1 MFRNIFTRYKYLV
14 NVLHFL
20 CDKHFKKISLSK
32 WRGEG
37 KKKLNSKLKFIF
49 LLCEWNVLFNFVA
62 RCTMHFNEHL
72 SQSKVRSNRK
82 TSNTHRKC
90 MAHIANLESI
100 SYSRIISKMVQLEC
114 LAVAYVYACMRVCGN
129 VRKHSYTQTSRI
141 PSFKR
146 LCIVY
151 NRIWINLTKLLVK
164 IFIMSSRIFY
174 WGLRSSHW
182 VNVYCVRFQFFFFPN
197 FMYAHSS
204 AHSICVRLLS
214 VCLLAATETWWVL
227 KFSRCACD

>member
-1 MFRNIFTRYKYLV
+1 MYGPYREFGVDIVFEN
-14 NVLHFL
+14 HFENGSTWV
-20 CDKHFKKISLSK
+20 FG
-32 WRGEG
+32 R
-37 KKKLNSKLKFIF
+37 
-49 LLCEWNVLFNFVA
+49 
-62 RCTMHFNEHL
+62 
-72 SQSKVRSNRK
+72 
-82 TSNTHRKC
+82 
-90 MAHIANLESI
+90 
-100 SYSRIISKMVQLEC
+100 
-114 LAVAYVYACMRVCGN
+114 RVCVCMYEG
-129 VRKHSYTQTSRI
+129 VWKRTKTFIHTQTLRI
-141 PSFKR
+141 PSLKR

-182 VNVYCVRFQFFFFPN
+182 VNVYCVRFQCFFFPN

>member
-1 MFRNIFTRYKYLV
+1 M
-14 NVLHFL
+14 
-20 CDKHFKKISLSK
+20 C
-32 WRGEG
+32 
-37 KKKLNSKLKFIF
+37 
-49 LLCEWNVLFNFVA
+49 C
-62 RCTMHFNEHL
+62 
-72 SQSKVRSNRK
+72 
-82 TSNTHRKC
+82 
-90 MAHIANLESI
+90 SI
-100 SYSRIISKMVQLEC
+100 SWPDVSCISMNIYRNLKWGRIEKRQIRTENVWPISRIWSRYRIRESFRKWFNLSVWSSRM
-114 LAVAYVYACMRVCGN
+114 CMHVWGCVETYKN
-129 VRKHSYTQTSRI
+129 IHTHKTLRI
-141 PSFKR
+141 PSLKR

-182 VNVYCVRFQFFFFPN
+182 VNVYCVRFQCFFFPN